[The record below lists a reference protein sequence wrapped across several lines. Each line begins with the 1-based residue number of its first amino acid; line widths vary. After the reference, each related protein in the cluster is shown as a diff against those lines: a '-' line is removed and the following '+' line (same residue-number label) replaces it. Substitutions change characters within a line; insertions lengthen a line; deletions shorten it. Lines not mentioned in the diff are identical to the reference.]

1 MDTDY
6 ELGPF
11 YVTFPANQTSVSF
24 NVSLNDDNE
33 VEKNETF
40 RLEILDPILPNGVKL
55 LDHSCE
61 VTIVD
66 TTSKSII
73 STYIYSMYACNT
85 VVEYIQFFVVHL

>member
-6 ELGPF
+6 DRGPF
-11 YVTFPANQTSVSF
+11 YVTFPANQTNFSF

-40 RLEILDPILPNGVKL
+40 RLEILDPILSSGVKL
-55 LDHSCE
+55 LEDHTCE

-66 TTSKSII
+66 TTSKSVI
-73 STYIYSMYACNT
+73 ST
-85 VVEYIQFFVVHL
+85 V

>member
-6 ELGPF
+6 DHGPF
-11 YVTFPANQTSVSF
+11 YVTFPAKQTSVSF

-40 RLEILDPILPNGVKL
+40 HLEILNPILPNGVKL
-55 LDHSCE
+55 LNPSCE

-66 TTSKSII
+66 TTSKSVI
-73 STYIYSMYACNT
+73 NT
-85 VVEYIQFFVVHL
+85 V

>member
-6 ELGPF
+6 DHGPF

-24 NVSLNDDNE
+24 NVSLNEDNE

-40 RLEILDPILPNGVKL
+40 HLEILDPILLNGVKL
-55 LDHSCE
+55 LEDHTCK

-66 TTSKSII
+66 TTSKSVI
-73 STYIYSMYACNT
+73 ST
-85 VVEYIQFFVVHL
+85 V

>member
-6 ELGPF
+6 DRGPF
-11 YVTFPANQTSVSF
+11 YVTFHANQTSVSF

-40 RLEILDPILPNGVKL
+40 RLEILDPILPNSVKL
-55 LDHSCE
+55 LDHSCK

-66 TTSKSII
+66 TTSKSVI
-73 STYIYSMYACNT
+73 ST
-85 VVEYIQFFVVHL
+85 V

>member
-6 ELGPF
+6 DRGPF
-11 YVTFPANQTSVSF
+11 YVTFHANQTSVSF

-40 RLEILDPILPNGVKL
+40 RLEILDLILPNGIKL
-55 LDHSCE
+55 LEDHSCK

-66 TTSKSII
+66 TTSKSVI
-73 STYIYSMYACNT
+73 ST
-85 VVEYIQFFVVHL
+85 V